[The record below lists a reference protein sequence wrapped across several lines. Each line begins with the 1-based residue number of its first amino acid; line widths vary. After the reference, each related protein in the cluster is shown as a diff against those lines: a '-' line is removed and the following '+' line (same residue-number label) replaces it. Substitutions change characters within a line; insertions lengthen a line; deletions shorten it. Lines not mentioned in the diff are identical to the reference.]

1 MIMEYNNNNKK
12 SENNIMEIRLAKIT
26 DIDGWMMLVSKVK
39 NSFPG
44 LETAAIKRDRLYERR
59 GR

>member
-1 MIMEYNNNNKK
+1 
-12 SENNIMEIRLAKIT
+12 MEIRLAKIT